1 MKNKK
6 LIIFDLDGTLTES
19 KMPISAVMAQAIGDL
34 AVKHKVAIISGCK
47 YNQFEN
53 QFIKHILG
61 PIFGS
66 FSNAQNNLY
75 LLPTSGAQLY
85 LYSGARRT
93 FLKEYD
99 NDLGLRDKVI
109 IWNAFWSA
117 VKVTGV
123 QPLDPPYGE
132 IGEDRGS
139 QITFSLCGQ
148 DAPLDV
154 RKAWDPA
161 AEKRSQLVGYM
172 NNSNSLSSMLNL
184 SNMFSIKLGGLTS
197 IDVTKKG
204 IDKAYGIT
212 RVLDFINTRP
222 LNKDEKILKENILFV
237 GDALFEGGNDHAV
250 RSMHVDCLET
260 SGPDETLKII
270 ENLLKE
276 VRNATF

>member
-6 LIIFDLDGTLTES
+6 LIIFDLDGTLAES
-19 KMPISAVMAQAIGDL
+19 KMSISTVMAQAIGDL
-34 AVKHKVAIISGCK
+34 AVRHKVAIISGCK
-47 YNQFEN
+47 YGQFEN
-53 QFIKHILG
+53 QFIKHVLG

-66 FSNAQNNLY
+66 FSNAQNNIY

-85 LYSGARRT
+85 LYSGSRRS

-99 NDLGLRDKVI
+99 NDLTLKEKVI
-109 IWNAFWSA
+109 IWNSFWSA

-123 QPLDPPYGE
+123 QLLDSPYGE
-132 IGEDRGS
+132 IAEDRGS

-148 DAPLDV
+148 NAPLDV
-154 RKAWDPA
+154 KKAWDPT
-161 AEKRSQLVGYM
+161 AEKRSQLAGYM
-172 NNSNSLSSMLNL
+172 NNTNSL

-212 RVLDFINTRP
+212 KVLEFINSRI
-222 LNKDEKILKENILFV
+222 LDRDEKISKENILFV
-237 GDALFEGGNDHAV
+237 GDALFEGGNDHVV
-250 RSMHVDCLET
+250 RSMGVDCLET
-260 SGPDETLKII
+260 SGPEETLKII
-270 ENLLKE
+270 ENLIKE